1 MLEAKTR
8 QKIIKSTRFL
18 ILGHLI
24 AGLVGCLG
32 SYLVFL
38 GLWSLYGVPH
48 LFFSLLAISTG
59 GMIGFTLSICLI
71 GIVFKKCHFD

>member
-8 QKIIKSTRFL
+8 QKIKKSTRFL
-18 ILGHLI
+18 ILGYLI

-38 GLWSLYGVPH
+38 GLWSLYGVLH
-48 LFFSLLAISTG
+48 MFFVLLAVSSG
-59 GMIGFTLSICLI
+59 GMISFTLSIYLI
-71 GIVFKKCHFD
+71 GIVFDKYHFD